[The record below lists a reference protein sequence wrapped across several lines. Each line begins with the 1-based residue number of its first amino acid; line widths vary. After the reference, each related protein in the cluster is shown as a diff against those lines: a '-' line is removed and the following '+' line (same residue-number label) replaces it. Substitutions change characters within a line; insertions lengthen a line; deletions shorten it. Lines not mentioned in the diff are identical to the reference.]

1 MDPLAE
7 RLPRMRLPVADL
19 AFPAAPPELAAALA
33 SQRPQLRQLARQAQ
47 DTHSDHLRRC
57 SPMIS
62 QHIYL
67 SVMLAHKES
76 QMEAARQVTRHSP
89 AKQPRRALCPGIIRD
104 QISNA

>member
-1 MDPLAE
+1 
-7 RLPRMRLPVADL
+7 
-19 AFPAAPPELAAALA
+19 
-33 SQRPQLRQLARQAQ
+33 
-47 DTHSDHLRRC
+47 
-57 SPMIS
+57 MIS

-76 QMEAARQVTRHSP
+76 QMKAARQATRHSS